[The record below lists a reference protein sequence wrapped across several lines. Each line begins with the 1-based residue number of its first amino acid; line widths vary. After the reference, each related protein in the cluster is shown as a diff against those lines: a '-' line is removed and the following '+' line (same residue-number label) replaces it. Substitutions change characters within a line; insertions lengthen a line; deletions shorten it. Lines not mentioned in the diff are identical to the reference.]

1 MAANEK
7 KDTLEVAHL
16 TGVQGIRAAMAALAA
31 EGADAPVTALEEEVP
46 RPRKTCVVCAADNEG
61 TREVCA
67 VGMRFLHRNCDYQTP
82 CGNSGD

>member
-16 TGVQGIRAAMAALAA
+16 TGVQGIRAAMATLAA

-61 TREVCA
+61 TREVCWNCG
-67 VGMRFLHRNCDYQTP
+67 VSLRRMR
-82 CGNSGD
+82 